1 MNTNMIFPVKK
12 ICDVKENSSYILKP
26 QHVLPLSNEHVGE
39 LILNELR
46 SAPNFIGQIHAVTG
60 QATTFQEMR
69 ERSVKCAL
77 WLRKVGISSNK
88 KMVICTNNIMEAYVP
103 FLAGLYNN
111 IIVNIWDV
119 KYCNDNI
126 RLLYFLTQTCPDII
140 FIDDINVT
148 VLLSAILI
156 LQKHNVKLNI
166 QNIVVIGKCDL
177 EEKVDI
183 FESIINNDFDANE
196 LDKFAC
202 VELKS
207 TMDIAVQMFSS
218 NAISYPGNAQIPY
231 AAFISP
237 SNNNTPTMCRDE
249 VGLWFGSLCW
259 THSLLLTVRC
269 ILSHVT
275 AIKYLLFSEAIMYRI
290 IEKYK
295 VNWVFLESNM
305 CYKFSRLLRTAVNR
319 YNLSSLRQLLF
330 GDVQILNFIQK
341 YITNTLNNVVITQV
355 YCTSEAGVI
364 AYQRSNDA
372 IGSCGYVSNNVKV
385 MIIHEETRKLVGSNV
400 KGEIWCKTP
409 CIAPSSVT
417 GCKSDVS
424 NGWFYTGDF
433 GYYDK
438 DKNMVVL
445 EKVNKVIKYEKHYL
459 YPSRIE
465 NIIKCRFRDA
475 VSDVAIIS
483 HPCDHHCLLAYIKK
497 SPNSEVTPKQLIDLI
512 LNIET
517 KCPAIKIY
525 FLKYDMSY
533 LPNGQIDRARLCK
546 LPVEY

>member
-1 MNTNMIFPVKK
+1 M
-12 ICDVKENSSYILKP
+12 
-26 QHVLPLSNEHVGE
+26 
-39 LILNELR
+39 
-46 SAPNFIGQIHAVTG
+46 
-60 QATTFQEMR
+60 
-69 ERSVKCAL
+69 
-77 WLRKVGISSNK
+77 
-88 KMVICTNNIMEAYVP
+88 
-103 FLAGLYNN
+103 
-111 IIVNIWDV
+111 
-119 KYCNDNI
+119 
-126 RLLYFLTQTCPDII
+126 LYFLTQTCPDII

-295 VNWVFLESNM
+295 V
-305 CYKFSRLLRTAVNR
+305 
-319 YNLSSLRQLLF
+319 
-330 GDVQILNFIQK
+330 
-341 YITNTLNNVVITQV
+341 
-355 YCTSEAGVI
+355 
-364 AYQRSNDA
+364 
-372 IGSCGYVSNNVKV
+372 
-385 MIIHEETRKLVGSNV
+385 
-400 KGEIWCKTP
+400 
-409 CIAPSSVT
+409 
-417 GCKSDVS
+417 
-424 NGWFYTGDF
+424 
-433 GYYDK
+433 
-438 DKNMVVL
+438 
-445 EKVNKVIKYEKHYL
+445 
-459 YPSRIE
+459 
-465 NIIKCRFRDA
+465 
-475 VSDVAIIS
+475 
-483 HPCDHHCLLAYIKK
+483 IKK
-497 SPNSEVTPKQLIDLI
+497 
-512 LNIET
+512 NI
-517 KCPAIKIY
+517 
-525 FLKYDMSY
+525 
-533 LPNGQIDRARLCK
+533 
-546 LPVEY
+546 